1 MSQVEITGWIKGCD
15 TVAAIKEL
23 REKAS
28 MPLNEAHALIN
39 RVLENEHVIVRVPN
53 STAAEQLV
61 DSLRRFGLAAVRLGA
76 GSVETAAGR

>member
-53 STAAEQLV
+53 STDAQQFV
-61 DSLRRFGLAAVRLGA
+61 DSLRRLGLAAVHLGA
-76 GSVETAAGR
+76 GSVEAAAGR